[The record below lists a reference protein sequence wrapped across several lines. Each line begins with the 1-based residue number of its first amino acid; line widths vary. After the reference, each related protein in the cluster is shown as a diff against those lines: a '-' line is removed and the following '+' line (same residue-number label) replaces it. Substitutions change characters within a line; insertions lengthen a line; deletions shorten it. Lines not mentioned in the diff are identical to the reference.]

1 MKNRMKNKLSC
12 YLILSIVSTLPLA
25 VTAADSNKTYF
36 SAGMMNWTS
45 KSLNEL
51 QVTGVTIDDSAIV
64 TNFTVGMPFS
74 QYSNLYLEG
83 GIISSGEVSA
93 SVADGTSGTIN
104 GKAYTVNAVATVK
117 AKTDTTYMLGLK
129 YSGGNGP
136 LSINIKSGLLFWDI
150 DYTADIN
157 GTITYDGTAYSVS
170 TSLDI
175 ESKDGSDPY
184 FGFGMSYALSNNSS
198 LDFDYI
204 SSEIHD
210 DSMSGYSLS
219 WVRKF

>member
-1 MKNRMKNKLSC
+1 MKMKTLC
-12 YLILSIVSTLPLA
+12 ILIISLIPTIPLTVS
-25 VTAADSNKTYF
+25 ADDSSKTYF
-36 SAGMMNWTS
+36 SAGMTNWTS
-45 KSLNEL
+45 KALNEM
-51 QVTGVTIDDSAIV
+51 QITGVTIDDSDTV
-64 TNFTVGMPFS
+64 TNFTVGIPFS
-74 QYSNLYLEG
+74 SYSNLYLEG
-83 GIISSGEVSA
+83 SIISSGEISA
-93 SVADGTSGTIN
+93 SVSNGTSGTIN

-117 AKTDTTYMLGLK
+117 AKTDNTYMLGLK

-136 LSINIKSGLLFWDI
+136 LSINIKAGQLFWDI